1 MIRLCGLSFERAV
14 AELLRERLERL
25 AVLDIISEGVM
36 VDEDTIMEMDRVVKR
51 ALARRLD
58 RELSRGN

>member
-1 MIRLCGLSFERAV
+1 MEYDPAVRASFERAV

-36 VDEDTIMEMDRVVKR
+36 VYEDTIMEMDRGCEEGS
-51 ALARRLD
+51 
-58 RELSRGN
+58 REETGS